1 MDTLSISTSSLITFF
16 SFLVVGSVIVYLI
29 LRFDKLQRRKM
40 NILLTGA
47 KDVQPLF
54 MQKAAIQKLTTLK
67 SAANEGADDK
77 EMRQKIAKQLDELVT
92 DYDKGRVTLPD
103 YCKRLNRLLAQVA

>member
-1 MDTLSISTSSLITFF
+1 MDTLSISASSLITFF
-16 SFLVVGSVIVYLI
+16 SFLIVGSVIVYLI

-54 MQKAAIQKLTTLK
+54 MQRAAIQKLTSLK
-67 SAANEGADDK
+67 AANEGDDK